1 MSAIQAKFC
10 LKCGAVLSTI
20 AKRGRPRPT
29 CSGCGFVMYTNPV
42 GASAALVLRGAE
54 VLLVKR
60 GIEPFL
66 GAWAVPAGYQE
77 EDESPSATAERE
89 TLEETGV
96 SVEAFLLLD
105 LLFVPDDPRKPANV
119 ALFACRRLGGE
130 AKGADD
136 AAEAAWFS
144 LDDLPKEIAFDNRE
158 LIFDRLAPGGD
169 LRKRLDLLSGNVGLG
184 GVD

>member
-29 CSGCGFVMYTNPV
+29 CSGCGFVVYTNPV

-119 ALFACRRLGGE
+119 ALFACRMLGSLWTIYPRRSRLTTGSSSSIGWPLGE
-130 AKGADD
+130 
-136 AAEAAWFS
+136 
-144 LDDLPKEIAFDNRE
+144 
-158 LIFDRLAPGGD
+158 IFERGWTC
-169 LRKRLDLLSGNVGLG
+169 SVGTWASE
-184 GVD
+184 V

>member
-1 MSAIQAKFC
+1 MPTIQARFC
-10 LKCGAVLSTI
+10 LKCGGPLTVDSST
-20 AKRGRPRPT
+20 GRPRPT
-29 CSGCGFVMYTNPV
+29 CAGCGFVVFSNPV
-42 GASAALVLRGAE
+42 GASAALVMRGRE
-54 VLLVKR
+54 ILLVKR
-60 GIEPFL
+60 GIEPFK

-119 ALFACRRLGGE
+119 ALFACRALSGE
-130 AKGADD
+130 AVGADD

-144 LDDLPKEIAFDNRE
+144 LDDLPEEIGFENRE
-158 LIFDRLAPGGD
+158 FIFDRLAPGGD
-169 LRKRLDLLSGNVGLG
+169 LRKRLDLLSGNAGLG

>member
-1 MSAIQAKFC
+1 MSATKAQFC
-10 LKCGAVLSTI
+10 LKCGAAMTI
-20 AKRGRPRPT
+20 SSGTGRPRPT
-29 CSGCGFVMYTNPV
+29 CGSCGFVMFSNPV
-42 GASAALVLRGAE
+42 GASAALVLRGDE

-66 GAWAVPAGYQE
+66 GFWAVPAGYQE
-77 EDESPSATAERE
+77 EDESPPVTAERE

-96 SVEAFLLLD
+96 QVEALLLLD

-119 ALFACRRLGGE
+119 ALFACRALSGE
-130 AKGADD
+130 AEGADD
-136 AAEAAWFS
+136 AQEAAWFS
-144 LDDLPKEIAFDNRE
+144 LDDLPELIAFDNRE

-169 LRKRLDLLSGNVGLG
+169 LRKRLDLLSGNGGLG

>member
-1 MSAIQAKFC
+1 MSAVQAQFC
-10 LKCGAVLSTI
+10 LRCGGHMVEMATS
-20 AKRGRPRPT
+20 GRARPT
-29 CSGCGFVMYTNPV
+29 CEACGFVMFSNPV
-42 GASAALVLRGAE
+42 GASAALVLRGDE

-77 EDESPSATAERE
+77 SDESPAETAERE
-89 TLEETGV
+89 TFEETGV
-96 SVEAFLLLD
+96 KVEATLLLD

-119 ALFACRRLGGE
+119 ALFACKVLSGDPVGS
-130 AKGADD
+130 DD
-136 AAEAAWFS
+136 AAEAAWFPM
-144 LDDLPKEIAFDNRE
+144 DGLPEVLGFDNKE

-169 LRKRLDLLSGNVGLG
+169 LRARLDLLGGNARLG